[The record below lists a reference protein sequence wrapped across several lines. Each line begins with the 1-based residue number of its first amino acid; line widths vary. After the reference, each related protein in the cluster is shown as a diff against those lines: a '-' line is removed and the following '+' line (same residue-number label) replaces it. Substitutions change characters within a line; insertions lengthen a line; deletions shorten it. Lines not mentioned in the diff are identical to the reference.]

1 MANEQITIYLN
12 DHLAG
17 SVVALELLEKLG
29 TLYAGMPLGLLL
41 AELRDDISADRNK
54 LEEIM
59 NRLQITQSRTR
70 KLTAWLAEKA
80 TELKLRLDDSSDGA
94 LYLLETFEVLSLGIE
109 GKKGMWMAL
118 AAAAENAE
126 ELRTIDY
133 SHLVQR
139 AEQQRQK
146 VEDVRLEAAKKALLV
161 S

>member
-1 MANEQITIYLN
+1 MANEQITTYLN

-41 AELRDDISADRNK
+41 VELRDDVTADRNELEK
-54 LEEIM
+54 LM
-59 NRLQITQSRTR
+59 SRLQITQSRTR

-80 TELKLRLDDSSDGA
+80 TELKLRLDDSSDGT

-109 GKKGMWMAL
+109 GKKGMWLAL
-118 AAAAENAE
+118 AAAAENAD
-126 ELRTIDY
+126 ELRAVDY
-133 SHLVQR
+133 SRLVQR

-146 VEDVRLEAAKKALLV
+146 VEEVRLEAAKKALLV

>member
-1 MANEQITIYLN
+1 MANEQITTYLN

-54 LEEIM
+54 LEELM
-59 NRLQITQSRTR
+59 NRLQIAQSRTR
-70 KLTAWLAEKA
+70 RVTAWLAEKA
-80 TELKLRLDDSSDGA
+80 TELKLLLDDSSDGS

-118 AAAAENAE
+118 DAASENAD
-126 ELRTIDY
+126 RHRRR
-133 SHLVQR
+133 SGW
-139 AEQQRQK
+139 
-146 VEDVRLEAAKKALLV
+146 VETGGDLAGGTLGV
-161 S
+161 

>member
-133 SHLVQR
+133 NHLVQR

>member
-1 MANEQITIYLN
+1 MANDSIATYLN

-29 TLYAGMPLGLLL
+29 MLYAGMPLGLLL

-59 NRLQITQSRTR
+59 NQLQITQSRTR

-109 GKKGMWMAL
+109 GKKGMWLAL
-118 AAAAENAE
+118 AAAAENAD
-126 ELRTIDY
+126 ELRAIDY
-133 SHLVQR
+133 NQLVQR

-146 VEDVRLEAAKKALLV
+146 VEDVRLDAAKKALLI